1 MRNTNFLIGAA
12 LGAGVLFMADPQS
25 GRRRR
30 ALVRDKLVRATH
42 ATREALD
49 ATARDASNR
58 IRGTI
63 AASRSAWQPAE
74 VEDEVLVERVRAKL
88 GRVCSHPHALD
99 VRVAHGNITLRGP
112 ILAHEAPAVL
122 RATQSV
128 RGVLAVMNQM
138 DLHETADNVPA
149 LQGESRLER
158 TGLIGSPRTW
168 SPTTRS
174 LVAAGLAATGIG
186 VAAYARASAQPRT
199 RAHMSM

>member
-1 MRNTNFLIGAA
+1 
-12 LGAGVLFMADPQS
+12 
-25 GRRRR
+25 
-30 ALVRDKLVRATH
+30 
-42 ATREALD
+42 
-49 ATARDASNR
+49 
-58 IRGTI
+58 
-63 AASRSAWQPAE
+63 
-74 VEDEVLVERVRAKL
+74 
-88 GRVCSHPHALD
+88 
-99 VRVAHGNITLRGP
+99 
-112 ILAHEAPAVL
+112 
-122 RATQSV
+122 
-128 RGVLAVMNQM
+128 M